1 MLHKD
6 EPAGK
11 YAHALLAG
19 SKSSNRHIQTEQR
32 RRDRINEGYVPHCC
46 LKSPQESSALIAS
59 SFVLLC
65 PHVCT
70 FSF

>member
-1 MLHKD
+1 MLHED

-11 YAHALLAG
+11 YVRTSLAG

-46 LKSPQESSALIAS
+46 LKPPQQSSASTAH
-59 SFVLLC
+59 SFVLLY
-65 PHVCT
+65 PHVCAL
-70 FSF
+70 SF

>member
-1 MLHKD
+1 MLHED

-11 YAHALLAG
+11 YVRTSLAG

-32 RRDRINEGYVPHCC
+32 RRDRINEGCVPHCY
-46 LKSPQESSALIAS
+46 LKSPHVYSASVAPS
-59 SFVLLC
+59 VVLLC

-70 FSF
+70 LSF